1 VLIRLIL
8 LLTVVPFVELVILLK
23 LADRFSWQKTL
34 ALVILTGV
42 VGAWLARRE
51 GLKALTRIQADL
63 ERGEM
68 PTDSMIDGVM
78 ILAAGLLLVTPGI
91 LTDACGFA
99 LLIPP
104 VRRLV
109 RRRLAESFHRRII
122 IIHPDGDDAPVDG
135 DTFIDVE
142 PKRHED

>member
-1 VLIRLIL
+1 MLIRLIL
-8 LLTVVPFVELVILLK
+8 LFTVVPFVELIILLK
-23 LADRFSWQKTL
+23 LADRFSWQRTL
-34 ALVILTGV
+34 ALVVVTGV

-51 GLKALTRIQADL
+51 GLKALNRIQADL
-63 ERGEM
+63 ARGEM

-91 LTDACGFA
+91 LTDALGFA

-104 VRRLV
+104 I
-109 RRRLAESFHRRII
+109 RRRLRRGLVESLRKRII
-122 IIHPDGDDAPVDG
+122 IIRPEGDGELLDH

-142 PKRHED
+142 PKRRED